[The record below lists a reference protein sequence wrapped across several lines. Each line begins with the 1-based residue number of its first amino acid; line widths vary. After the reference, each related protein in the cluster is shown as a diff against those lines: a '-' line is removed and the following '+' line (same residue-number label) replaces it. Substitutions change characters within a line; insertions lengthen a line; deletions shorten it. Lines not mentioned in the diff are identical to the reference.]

1 MGNSIY
7 QINHNGINNPKNGAL
22 PGNLDLCKVLVDK
35 HIFDVHMVDKDGW
48 KIPHYSARYGNYE
61 VFRYFANVEADI
73 YLKNHNGLNCLHIAA
88 MYGHLGLC
96 KILIDKHNFEIQMA
110 DNDGWTVLHYSVRY
124 GSYELF
130 RHFAEKTADI
140 YLKSH
145 NGWNCLHIAALHGHL
160 TLCKMLIDKHNFG
173 VHMADNDGRTALHF
187 SARYGSYEL
196 FRYFFEIGADIYQKD
211 HEGSNCL
218 HIPAL
223 HGNLNLCKILVD
235 KHNFNV
241 HVVSKDGC
249 ATLHYSARYGSYEM
263 FRYFADMGADIYL
276 KSHKGWN
283 CLHIAAMYGHLGLCK
298 TLKNKHNFKIQMFD
312 NYGWTALHY
321 SARYESYDVSR
332 YFAGMGADI
341 YLKTVNGWN
350 CLHIAALCG
359 HLNLCQI
366 LIDKHNFEVHMA
378 DNDRW
383 TALHFSAR
391 YGSYELF
398 RYFAGMGADIYLKTV
413 NGWNCLHIAALHG
426 HLNLCKILI
435 DKHNFEVHMADND
448 GWTAL
453 HFSARY
459 GSYELFRYIVQTGAD
474 IYLKSRRGSN
484 CFHIAAWYGHLN
496 LCKIL
501 QDKHNFNVHMAD
513 DDGWTAFHFSAR
525 YGSYELIRYFADI
538 RTDIYLKNN
547 DGCNCLHIAARY
559 GHLNLCN
566 ILKDKHKFD
575 IHMVV
580 NDGETA
586 VHYSAEKGSYELI
599 RNFFDMGAD
608 IYHYKIMKV

>member
-1 MGNSIY
+1 
-7 QINHNGINNPKNGAL
+7 
-22 PGNLDLCKVLVDK
+22 
-35 HIFDVHMVDKDGW
+35 
-48 KIPHYSARYGNYE
+48 
-61 VFRYFANVEADI
+61 
-73 YLKNHNGLNCLHIAA
+73 
-88 MYGHLGLC
+88 
-96 KILIDKHNFEIQMA
+96 MA
-110 DNDGWTVLHYSVRY
+110 G
-124 GSYELF
+124 
-130 RHFAEKTADI
+130 
-140 YLKSH
+140 
-145 NGWNCLHIAALHGHL
+145 
-160 TLCKMLIDKHNFG
+160 
-173 VHMADNDGRTALHF
+173 
-187 SARYGSYEL
+187 
-196 FRYFFEIGADIYQKD
+196 
-211 HEGSNCL
+211 
-218 HIPAL
+218 
-223 HGNLNLCKILVD
+223 
-235 KHNFNV
+235 
-241 HVVSKDGC
+241 
-249 ATLHYSARYGSYEM
+249 
-263 FRYFADMGADIYL
+263 
-276 KSHKGWN
+276 
-283 CLHIAAMYGHLGLCK
+283 
-298 TLKNKHNFKIQMFD
+298 
-312 NYGWTALHY
+312 
-321 SARYESYDVSR
+321 
-332 YFAGMGADI
+332 
-341 YLKTVNGWN
+341 
-350 CLHIAALCG
+350 
-359 HLNLCQI
+359 
-366 LIDKHNFEVHMA
+366 
-378 DNDRW
+378 NDRW

-413 NGWNCLHIAALHG
+413 NGWNCLHIVALHG

-459 GSYELFRYIVQTGAD
+459 GSYELFRYIVRTGAD

>member
-1 MGNSIY
+1 M
-7 QINHNGINNPKNGAL
+7 
-22 PGNLDLCKVLVDK
+22 
-35 HIFDVHMVDKDGW
+35 
-48 KIPHYSARYGNYE
+48 
-61 VFRYFANVEADI
+61 
-73 YLKNHNGLNCLHIAA
+73 
-88 MYGHLGLC
+88 
-96 KILIDKHNFEIQMA
+96 
-110 DNDGWTVLHYSVRY
+110 
-124 GSYELF
+124 
-130 RHFAEKTADI
+130 
-140 YLKSH
+140 KSH

-160 TLCKMLIDKHNFG
+160 SLCKMLIDKHNFG

-249 ATLHYSARYGSYEM
+249 TTLHYSARYGSYEM

-283 CLHIAAMYGHLGLCK
+283 CLHIAAMYGHLRLCK

-413 NGWNCLHIAALHG
+413 N
-426 HLNLCKILI
+426 
-435 DKHNFEVHMADND
+435 D
-448 GWTAL
+448 
-453 HFSARY
+453 
-459 GSYELFRYIVQTGAD
+459 
-474 IYLKSRRGSN
+474 
-484 CFHIAAWYGHLN
+484 
-496 LCKIL
+496 
-501 QDKHNFNVHMAD
+501 
-513 DDGWTAFHFSAR
+513 
-525 YGSYELIRYFADI
+525 
-538 RTDIYLKNN
+538 
-547 DGCNCLHIAARY
+547 
-559 GHLNLCN
+559 
-566 ILKDKHKFD
+566 
-575 IHMVV
+575 
-580 NDGETA
+580 
-586 VHYSAEKGSYELI
+586 
-599 RNFFDMGAD
+599 
-608 IYHYKIMKV
+608 